1 MKPTWKTELPLI
13 ILLAAMVVLAAASWG
28 GAPDRIPTH
37 WNLRG
42 EVDGYGGKATGLLLM
57 PAMGIGVYLLMLFL
71 PRIDPGRAN
80 YERFTGAY
88 YVIRASVIGFLAIF
102 YGFTHLWMRGV
113 HLDAN
118 KFVGVTVGALLILL
132 GNLFGKIRPNW
143 FVGMRTPWTLSSKR
157 AWTRT
162 HRLAGWVLIAGG
174 SAIMA
179 AGIFGSGVA
188 VIVSIVV
195 MAGGLGWATVYS
207 YLVWRKDPDRIHPAG
222 TSPGNSGEV

>member
-1 MKPTWKTELPLI
+1 MKPTWKAELPLLA
-13 ILLAAMVVLAAASWG
+13 LLAAMVVLAAMSWG
-28 GAPDRIPTH
+28 SAPDRIPTH

-42 EVDGYGGKATGLLLM
+42 EVDGYGGKTTGLLLM
-57 PAMGIGVYLLMLFL
+57 PAMGVGLYVLMLFL

-80 YERFTGAY
+80 YGRFTGAY
-88 YVIRASVIGFLAIF
+88 YLIRASVLVFLAIF
-102 YGFTHLWMRGV
+102 YGFTHLWMRGIQ
-113 HLDAN
+113 LDAN
-118 KFVGVTVGALLILL
+118 KFVGITVGALLILL

-174 SAIMA
+174 VTIMA
-179 AGIFGSGVA
+179 AGFLGSAAA
-188 VIVSIVV
+188 VIVSVVV
-195 MAGGLGWATVYS
+195 MVGGLGWAAVYS

-222 TSPGNSGEV
+222 TSPGNSWE